1 MKGRKFLKVTG
12 ILMIIGGAFGIIGG
26 IVAMIGAGALAAVL
40 ETSAG
45 GLMLASALI
54 LASAVFQLIAGIMG
68 VKNCDK
74 PEKAQSCLVMGVI
87 VAKTRTKWG
96 RFRPWLLIGTILN
109 AVVLYFMFSAPPAL
123 DGSGLIAYA
132 ATEEGKQIPLKQY
145 ILYYMQ
151 QQINAYHLGSP
162 ELAAQSCEKLQKFYF
177 NVAANFTPVITK
189 ISD

>member
-74 PEKAQSCLVMGVI
+74 PEKAQSCIVIGVI
-87 VAKTRTKWG
+87 VAILSVTGNVISNVLGSDFNIINYATG
-96 RFRPWLLIGTILN
+96 LIIP
-109 AVVLYFMFSAPPAL
+109 VLYIIGAVKNKESA
-123 DGSGLIAYA
+123 
-132 ATEEGKQIPLKQY
+132 
-145 ILYYMQ
+145 
-151 QQINAYHLGSP
+151 
-162 ELAAQSCEKLQKFYF
+162 
-177 NVAANFTPVITK
+177 
-189 ISD
+189 

>member
-87 VAKTRTKWG
+87 VAILSVSGNIISNVLGSSFNILSYATG
-96 RFRPWLLIGTILN
+96 LIIP
-109 AVVLYFMFSAPPAL
+109 VLYIIGAVKNKETA
-123 DGSGLIAYA
+123 
-132 ATEEGKQIPLKQY
+132 
-145 ILYYMQ
+145 
-151 QQINAYHLGSP
+151 
-162 ELAAQSCEKLQKFYF
+162 
-177 NVAANFTPVITK
+177 
-189 ISD
+189 

>member
-87 VAKTRTKWG
+87 VAILSVSGNIISNVLGSNFNIFSYATG
-96 RFRPWLLIGTILN
+96 LIIP
-109 AVVLYFMFSAPPAL
+109 VLYIIGAVKNKESA
-123 DGSGLIAYA
+123 
-132 ATEEGKQIPLKQY
+132 
-145 ILYYMQ
+145 
-151 QQINAYHLGSP
+151 
-162 ELAAQSCEKLQKFYF
+162 
-177 NVAANFTPVITK
+177 
-189 ISD
+189 

>member
-87 VAKTRTKWG
+87 VAILRVAGNVISNILGSSFNILSYATG
-96 RFRPWLLIGTILN
+96 LIIP
-109 AVVLYFMFSAPPAL
+109 VLYIIGAVKNKEPA
-123 DGSGLIAYA
+123 
-132 ATEEGKQIPLKQY
+132 
-145 ILYYMQ
+145 
-151 QQINAYHLGSP
+151 
-162 ELAAQSCEKLQKFYF
+162 
-177 NVAANFTPVITK
+177 
-189 ISD
+189 

>member
-87 VAKTRTKWG
+87 VAILSVAGNVISNVLGSSFNIMSYVTG
-96 RFRPWLLIGTILN
+96 LIIP
-109 AVVLYFMFSAPPAL
+109 VLYIIGAVKNKESA
-123 DGSGLIAYA
+123 
-132 ATEEGKQIPLKQY
+132 
-145 ILYYMQ
+145 
-151 QQINAYHLGSP
+151 
-162 ELAAQSCEKLQKFYF
+162 
-177 NVAANFTPVITK
+177 
-189 ISD
+189 

>member
-12 ILMIIGGAFGIIGG
+12 ILMIISAAFGIIGG

-68 VKNCDK
+68 VKNCDN

-87 VAKTRTKWG
+87 VA
-96 RFRPWLLIGTILN
+96 ILSVAGN
-109 AVVLYFMFSAPPAL
+109 VISNVLGSDFNIFNYATGQVIPVLYIIGAVKNKEPA
-123 DGSGLIAYA
+123 
-132 ATEEGKQIPLKQY
+132 
-145 ILYYMQ
+145 
-151 QQINAYHLGSP
+151 
-162 ELAAQSCEKLQKFYF
+162 
-177 NVAANFTPVITK
+177 
-189 ISD
+189 

>member
-26 IVAMIGAGALAAVL
+26 IVAMIGAGALAAIL

-74 PEKAQSCLVMGVI
+74 PEKAQSCIVIGVI
-87 VAKTRTKWG
+87 VA
-96 RFRPWLLIGTILN
+96 ILN
-109 AVVLYFMFSAPPAL
+109 VAGNVISNVLGSDFNIFSYATGLIIPVLYIIGAVKNKEPA
-123 DGSGLIAYA
+123 
-132 ATEEGKQIPLKQY
+132 
-145 ILYYMQ
+145 
-151 QQINAYHLGSP
+151 
-162 ELAAQSCEKLQKFYF
+162 
-177 NVAANFTPVITK
+177 
-189 ISD
+189 

>member
-87 VAKTRTKWG
+87 VAILSVSGNIVSNVLGSSFNIMSYATG
-96 RFRPWLLIGTILN
+96 LIIP
-109 AVVLYFMFSAPPAL
+109 VLYIIGAVKNKESA
-123 DGSGLIAYA
+123 
-132 ATEEGKQIPLKQY
+132 
-145 ILYYMQ
+145 
-151 QQINAYHLGSP
+151 
-162 ELAAQSCEKLQKFYF
+162 
-177 NVAANFTPVITK
+177 
-189 ISD
+189 

>member
-12 ILMIIGGAFGIIGG
+12 ILMIISAAFGIIGG

-74 PEKAQSCLVMGVI
+74 PEKAQSCLVMGII
-87 VAKTRTKWG
+87 VA
-96 RFRPWLLIGTILN
+96 
-109 AVVLYFMFSAPPAL
+109 VLSVAGNVISNVLGSDFNIFSYAT
-123 DGSGLIAYA
+123 GLI
-132 ATEEGKQIPLKQY
+132 IP
-145 ILYYMQ
+145 ILYIMGAVK
-151 QQINAYHLGSP
+151 NK
-162 ELAAQSCEKLQKFYF
+162 ELA
-177 NVAANFTPVITK
+177 
-189 ISD
+189 

>member
-26 IVAMIGAGALAAVL
+26 IIAMIGAGALAAVL

-74 PEKAQSCLVMGVI
+74 PEKAQSCLVMGII
-87 VAKTRTKWG
+87 VA
-96 RFRPWLLIGTILN
+96 ILSVAGN
-109 AVVLYFMFSAPPAL
+109 VTSNVL
-123 DGSGLIAYA
+123 GSDFKVFNYATGLV
-132 ATEEGKQIPLKQY
+132 IP
-145 ILYYMQ
+145 ILY
-151 QQINAYHLGSP
+151 IIG
-162 ELAAQSCEKLQKFYF
+162 AAKNKEP
-177 NVAANFTPVITK
+177 A
-189 ISD
+189 

>member
-74 PEKAQSCLVMGVI
+74 PEKAQSCIIIGVI
-87 VAKTRTKWG
+87 VAILSVAGNVISNVLGSDFNIINYATG
-96 RFRPWLLIGTILN
+96 LIIP
-109 AVVLYFMFSAPPAL
+109 VLYIIGAVKNKEPA
-123 DGSGLIAYA
+123 
-132 ATEEGKQIPLKQY
+132 
-145 ILYYMQ
+145 
-151 QQINAYHLGSP
+151 
-162 ELAAQSCEKLQKFYF
+162 
-177 NVAANFTPVITK
+177 
-189 ISD
+189 

>member
-26 IVAMIGAGALAAVL
+26 IIAMIGAGALAAVL

-74 PEKAQSCLVMGVI
+74 TKKAQSCLVMGVI
-87 VAKTRTKWG
+87 VAILSVAGNIISNVLGSSFNILSYATG
-96 RFRPWLLIGTILN
+96 LIIP
-109 AVVLYFMFSAPPAL
+109 VLYIIGAV
-123 DGSGLIAYA
+123 
-132 ATEEGKQIPLKQY
+132 KNK
-145 ILYYMQ
+145 
-151 QQINAYHLGSP
+151 
-162 ELAAQSCEKLQKFYF
+162 ELA
-177 NVAANFTPVITK
+177 
-189 ISD
+189 

>member
-87 VAKTRTKWG
+87 VAILSVAGNVISNILGSSFNILSYATG
-96 RFRPWLLIGTILN
+96 LIIP
-109 AVVLYFMFSAPPAL
+109 VLYIIGAVKNKETA
-123 DGSGLIAYA
+123 
-132 ATEEGKQIPLKQY
+132 
-145 ILYYMQ
+145 
-151 QQINAYHLGSP
+151 
-162 ELAAQSCEKLQKFYF
+162 
-177 NVAANFTPVITK
+177 
-189 ISD
+189 

>member
-45 GLMLASALI
+45 GLMLASSLI

-87 VAKTRTKWG
+87 VA
-96 RFRPWLLIGTILN
+96 ILSVAGN
-109 AVVLYFMFSAPPAL
+109 VISNILGSSFNILSYATGLVIPVLYIIGAVKNKEPA
-123 DGSGLIAYA
+123 
-132 ATEEGKQIPLKQY
+132 
-145 ILYYMQ
+145 
-151 QQINAYHLGSP
+151 
-162 ELAAQSCEKLQKFYF
+162 
-177 NVAANFTPVITK
+177 
-189 ISD
+189 

>member
-74 PEKAQSCLVMGVI
+74 PEKAQSCLVMSVI
-87 VAKTRTKWG
+87 VAILSVAGNVISNILGSSFNILSYATG
-96 RFRPWLLIGTILN
+96 LIIP
-109 AVVLYFMFSAPPAL
+109 VLYIIGAV
-123 DGSGLIAYA
+123 
-132 ATEEGKQIPLKQY
+132 KNK
-145 ILYYMQ
+145 
-151 QQINAYHLGSP
+151 
-162 ELAAQSCEKLQKFYF
+162 ELA
-177 NVAANFTPVITK
+177 
-189 ISD
+189 

>member
-74 PEKAQSCLVMGVI
+74 PEKAQSCLVMGII
-87 VAKTRTKWG
+87 VAILSVAGNVISNVLGSDFNIINYATG
-96 RFRPWLLIGTILN
+96 LIIP
-109 AVVLYFMFSAPPAL
+109 VLYIIGAVKNKEPA
-123 DGSGLIAYA
+123 
-132 ATEEGKQIPLKQY
+132 
-145 ILYYMQ
+145 
-151 QQINAYHLGSP
+151 
-162 ELAAQSCEKLQKFYF
+162 
-177 NVAANFTPVITK
+177 
-189 ISD
+189 

>member
-12 ILMIIGGAFGIIGG
+12 ILMIIGGGFGIIGG
-26 IVAMIGAGALAAVL
+26 ILAMLGAGALAAVL

-87 VAKTRTKWG
+87 VAILSVAGNVISNVLGSSFNIMSYVTG
-96 RFRPWLLIGTILN
+96 LIIP
-109 AVVLYFMFSAPPAL
+109 VLYIIGAVKNKESA
-123 DGSGLIAYA
+123 
-132 ATEEGKQIPLKQY
+132 
-145 ILYYMQ
+145 
-151 QQINAYHLGSP
+151 
-162 ELAAQSCEKLQKFYF
+162 
-177 NVAANFTPVITK
+177 
-189 ISD
+189 

>member
-26 IVAMIGAGALAAVL
+26 IIALIGAGALAAVL

-74 PEKAQSCLVMGVI
+74 PEKAQSCLVMGII
-87 VAKTRTKWG
+87 VAILSVAGNVISNVLGSDFNIINYATG
-96 RFRPWLLIGTILN
+96 LIIP
-109 AVVLYFMFSAPPAL
+109 VLYIIGAVKNKESA
-123 DGSGLIAYA
+123 
-132 ATEEGKQIPLKQY
+132 
-145 ILYYMQ
+145 
-151 QQINAYHLGSP
+151 
-162 ELAAQSCEKLQKFYF
+162 
-177 NVAANFTPVITK
+177 
-189 ISD
+189 

>member
-45 GLMLASALI
+45 GLMLASTLI

-74 PEKAQSCLVMGVI
+74 PEKAQSCIVIGVI
-87 VAKTRTKWG
+87 VAILSVAG
-96 RFRPWLLIGTILN
+96 NVISNVLGSDFNIINYAAGLIIP
-109 AVVLYFMFSAPPAL
+109 VLYIIGAVKNKEPA
-123 DGSGLIAYA
+123 
-132 ATEEGKQIPLKQY
+132 
-145 ILYYMQ
+145 
-151 QQINAYHLGSP
+151 
-162 ELAAQSCEKLQKFYF
+162 
-177 NVAANFTPVITK
+177 
-189 ISD
+189 

>member
-1 MKGRKFLKVTG
+1 MKGRMFLKVTG

-74 PEKAQSCLVMGVI
+74 PEKAQSCIVIGVI
-87 VAKTRTKWG
+87 VAILSVAGNVISNVLGSDFNIINYATG
-96 RFRPWLLIGTILN
+96 LIIP
-109 AVVLYFMFSAPPAL
+109 VLYIIGAVKNKEPA
-123 DGSGLIAYA
+123 
-132 ATEEGKQIPLKQY
+132 
-145 ILYYMQ
+145 
-151 QQINAYHLGSP
+151 
-162 ELAAQSCEKLQKFYF
+162 
-177 NVAANFTPVITK
+177 
-189 ISD
+189 

>member
-74 PEKAQSCLVMGVI
+74 PEKAQSCIVIGVI
-87 VAKTRTKWG
+87 VSILSVAGNVISNVLGSDFNIINYATG
-96 RFRPWLLIGTILN
+96 LIIP
-109 AVVLYFMFSAPPAL
+109 VLYIIGAVKNKEQA
-123 DGSGLIAYA
+123 
-132 ATEEGKQIPLKQY
+132 
-145 ILYYMQ
+145 
-151 QQINAYHLGSP
+151 
-162 ELAAQSCEKLQKFYF
+162 
-177 NVAANFTPVITK
+177 
-189 ISD
+189 

>member
-87 VAKTRTKWG
+87 VA
-96 RFRPWLLIGTILN
+96 ILSVAGN
-109 AVVLYFMFSAPPAL
+109 VISN
-123 DGSGLIAYA
+123 I
-132 ATEEGKQIPLKQY
+132 
-145 ILYYMQ
+145 
-151 QQINAYHLGSP
+151 LGS
-162 ELAAQSCEKLQKFYF
+162 SF
-177 NVAANFTPVITK
+177 NIL
-189 ISD
+189 S

>member
-45 GLMLASALI
+45 GLILASVLI

-87 VAKTRTKWG
+87 VAILSVSGNIISNVLGSDFNIFSYATG
-96 RFRPWLLIGTILN
+96 LIIP
-109 AVVLYFMFSAPPAL
+109 VLYIIGAVKNKEPA
-123 DGSGLIAYA
+123 
-132 ATEEGKQIPLKQY
+132 
-145 ILYYMQ
+145 
-151 QQINAYHLGSP
+151 
-162 ELAAQSCEKLQKFYF
+162 
-177 NVAANFTPVITK
+177 
-189 ISD
+189 

>member
-74 PEKAQSCLVMGVI
+74 PEKAQSCIVIGVI
-87 VAKTRTKWG
+87 VAILSVVGNVISNVLGSDFNIFNYATG
-96 RFRPWLLIGTILN
+96 LIIP
-109 AVVLYFMFSAPPAL
+109 VLYIIGAVKNKEPA
-123 DGSGLIAYA
+123 
-132 ATEEGKQIPLKQY
+132 
-145 ILYYMQ
+145 
-151 QQINAYHLGSP
+151 
-162 ELAAQSCEKLQKFYF
+162 
-177 NVAANFTPVITK
+177 
-189 ISD
+189 

>member
-87 VAKTRTKWG
+87 VA
-96 RFRPWLLIGTILN
+96 ILSVAGN
-109 AVVLYFMFSAPPAL
+109 IISNVLGSSFNILSYAPGLVIPVLYIIGAVKNKEPA
-123 DGSGLIAYA
+123 
-132 ATEEGKQIPLKQY
+132 
-145 ILYYMQ
+145 
-151 QQINAYHLGSP
+151 
-162 ELAAQSCEKLQKFYF
+162 
-177 NVAANFTPVITK
+177 
-189 ISD
+189 

>member
-87 VAKTRTKWG
+87 VA
-96 RFRPWLLIGTILN
+96 ILSVAGN
-109 AVVLYFMFSAPPAL
+109 IISNVL
-123 DGSGLIAYA
+123 GSSFNILSYATGLI
-132 ATEEGKQIPLKQY
+132 IP
-145 ILYYMQ
+145 ILY
-151 QQINAYHLGSP
+151 IIGAVKNKEPA
-162 ELAAQSCEKLQKFYF
+162 
-177 NVAANFTPVITK
+177 
-189 ISD
+189 